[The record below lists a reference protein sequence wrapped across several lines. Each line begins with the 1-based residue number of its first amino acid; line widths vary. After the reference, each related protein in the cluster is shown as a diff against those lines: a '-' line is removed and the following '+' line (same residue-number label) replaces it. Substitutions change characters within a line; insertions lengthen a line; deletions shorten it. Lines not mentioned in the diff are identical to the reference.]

1 MIVVVQE
8 VPLFAHDQQQFADLL
23 KDVDEANMTKEEARD
38 RKIMILLLRIK
49 NGNPLQRKGALR
61 QITEGAVSFGA
72 GPLFNRCV
80 SIARE

>member
-1 MIVVVQE
+1 MVQE

-49 NGNPLQRKGALR
+49 NGNPLQGKGALR
-61 QITEGAVSFGA
+61 QITESAVSFGA
-72 GPLFNRCV
+72 GPLFNR
-80 SIARE
+80 